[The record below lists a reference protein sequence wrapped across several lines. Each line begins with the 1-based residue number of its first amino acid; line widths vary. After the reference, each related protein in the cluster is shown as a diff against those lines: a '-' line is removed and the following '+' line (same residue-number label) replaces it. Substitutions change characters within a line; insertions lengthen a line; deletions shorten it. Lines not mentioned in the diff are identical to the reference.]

1 MSRLAHSIASEPMEA
16 LPSLRDSVDWSQP
29 CLKGFREILELLAR
43 ELHDDADPRREE
55 WIRGSL
61 TAAGTKLRALRF
73 ILRRGQGDSLPSLL
87 DVGAQI
93 GSLVVYA
100 AALGIR
106 SAAVD
111 LPYFHENFARASR
124 TFGVDY
130 RPCDVLREPLP
141 VADESFD
148 YVTYLDVIE
157 HHHRSPKRV
166 LDEIHRVLKPGGCVI
181 ITTPN
186 QASIYNRLRLLR
198 GGSVADPFE
207 YFFREAAEMDPYPGH
222 HREYVRGEL
231 RTALRET
238 GFRVL
243 ECRAVDEDFKPQYLL
258 AKRNGSGG
266 FAAGVWSYK
275 NEMGAAALGRLWA
288 ALRLPFG
295 RVLWAVGERI

>member
-1 MSRLAHSIASEPMEA
+1 MSQAA
-16 LPSLRDSVDWSQP
+16 DSVSRGTSTTRREFSKAVDWSKP
-29 CLKGFREILELLAR
+29 TLAGFDEILELLAR
-43 ELHDDADPRREE
+43 ELHDDSDPRREK

-61 TAAGTKLRALRF
+61 GAAGTKLRALRF
-73 ILRRGQGDSLPSLL
+73 ILRRGSEGESASLL

-100 AALGIR
+100 AALGMR
-106 SAAVD
+106 AAAVD
-111 LPYFHENFARASR
+111 LLYFHEKFARASR

-148 YVTYLDVIE
+148 FVTYLDVIE

-198 GGSVADPFE
+198 GGSVADPFD

-231 RTALRET
+231 RAALHET
-238 GFRVL
+238 RFRVL

-266 FAAGVWSYK
+266 LAAGIWRHK
-275 NEMGAAALGRLWA
+275 NELGAAALGRLWA
-288 ALRLPFG
+288 AMRLPFG
-295 RVLWAVGERI
+295 RVLWAVGEKI

>member
-1 MSRLAHSIASEPMEA
+1 MSQAADSISNGVASAH
-16 LPSLRDSVDWSQP
+16 PSFSKSVDWSKP
-29 CLKGFREILELLAR
+29 TVEGFNEILELLAR

-73 ILRRGQGDSLPSLL
+73 ILRRGSEGESASLL

-106 SAAVD
+106 AAAVD
-111 LPYFHENFARASR
+111 LPYFYEKFARASR

-141 VADESFD
+141 IQDESFE

-166 LDEIHRVLKPGGCVI
+166 LDEIHRVLKPGGCLI

-198 GGSVADPFE
+198 GGSVSDPFD

-222 HREYVRGEL
+222 HREYVRAEL
-231 RTALRET
+231 RAALRGT

-258 AKRNGSGG
+258 AKRTGSGG
-266 FAAGVWSYK
+266 FRAGLWNHK
-275 NEMGAAALGRLWA
+275 NELGAAALGRLWSA
-288 ALRLPFG
+288 VKLPFG
-295 RVLWAVGERI
+295 RVLWAVGEKI

>member
-1 MSRLAHSIASEPMEA
+1 MSQVADSIPGDAANTQRAFSK
-16 LPSLRDSVDWSQP
+16 SVDWSKP
-29 CLKGFREILELLAR
+29 TLEGFSEILELLAR

-73 ILRRGQGDSLPSLL
+73 IFRRSKDASASLL

-93 GSLVVYA
+93 GSLAIYA
-100 AALGIR
+100 AALGVK

-111 LPYFHENFARASR
+111 LPYFHAKFARASR

-130 RPCDVLREPLP
+130 RACDVLKEGLP
-141 VADESFD
+141 VADQSFD

-166 LDEIHRVLKPGGCVI
+166 LDEIHRALKPGGCVI

-198 GGSVADPFE
+198 GGSVSDPFE

-231 RTALRET
+231 RSALRGT
-238 GFRVL
+238 GFRVV

-258 AKRNGSGG
+258 AKRNENGRL
-266 FAAGVWSYK
+266 AAGLWNRK
-275 NEMGAAALGRLWA
+275 NEMGAAALGRLWSA
-288 ALRLPFG
+288 MRLPFG
-295 RVLWAVGERI
+295 RVLWAVGEKI

>member
-1 MSRLAHSIASEPMEA
+1 VADSISSNVADSQPA
-16 LPSLRDSVDWSQP
+16 FSKSVDWSKP
-29 CLKGFREILELLAR
+29 TLEGFNEILELLTR

-61 TAAGTKLRALRF
+61 TAAGTKLRALRL
-73 ILRRGQGDSLPSLL
+73 ICQRGSESSSASLL

-111 LPYFHENFARASR
+111 LPYFHDKFARASR

-130 RPCDVLREPLP
+130 RACDVLREVLPL
-141 VADESFD
+141 ADDSFD

-157 HHHRSPKRV
+157 HHHRSPKGV
-166 LDEIHRVLKPGGCVI
+166 LDEIHRVLKPGGCLI

-198 GGSVADPFE
+198 GGSVSDPFE
-207 YFFREAAEMDPYPGH
+207 YFFKEAAEMDPYPGH

-231 RTALRET
+231 RAALCET

-243 ECRAVDEDFKPQYLL
+243 ECRAVDEDFGPQYLL
-258 AKRNGSGG
+258 AKRDGNGSFG
-266 FAAGVWSYK
+266 AGLWNHK
-275 NEMGAAALGRLWA
+275 NELGAAALGRLWA

-295 RVLWAVGERI
+295 RVLWAVGEKV

>member
-1 MSRLAHSIASEPMEA
+1 MDARS
-16 LPSLRDSVDWSQP
+16 SLRDSVDWSEP
-29 CLKGFREILELLAR
+29 CLEGFREILELLAR
-43 ELHDDADPRREE
+43 ELHDDTDPRREE

-73 ILRRGQGDSLPSLL
+73 IFGRRSRETPASLL

-93 GSLVVYA
+93 GSLAIYA

-111 LPYFHENFARASR
+111 LPYFHAKFARASR

-130 RPCDVLREPLP
+130 RPCDVLQDALP
-141 VADESFD
+141 VAGESFD

-198 GGSVADPFE
+198 GGSVSDPFE

-222 HREYVRGEL
+222 HREYVRAEL
-231 RTALRET
+231 REALRVT

-243 ECRAVDEDFKPQYLL
+243 ECSAVDEDFKPQYLL
-258 AKRNGSGG
+258 AKRDGNGG
-266 FAAGVWSYK
+266 FGAGLWSYK
-275 NEMGAAALGRLWA
+275 NELGAAALGRFWSA
-288 ALRLPFG
+288 MRLPFG
-295 RVLWAVGERI
+295 RVLWAVGEKI